1 MPSQKSLNEA
11 FSSKNR
17 GKLLMTFRR
26 VYNNSPNTY
35 SVQRNRLLNVVYF
48 GVKMNSCEIGR
59 RKVEHFLKQSR
70 RLEY

>member
-11 FSSKNR
+11 FSSTNR
-17 GKLLMTFRR
+17 GGLFMKFRK

-35 SVQRNRLLNVVYF
+35 SVQRSRLLNVVYC
-48 GVKMNSCEIGR
+48 GVKMNSCDIGR